1 MKKEPLVGYFNEKRG
16 EIEMLGNMSVTDFLE
31 KTASNDPVPGGG
43 SIAALSAATAAAL
56 TEMVANLTIGKK
68 KYVEVEEEMK
78 EVAKT
83 LLAAREELIRDI
95 DKDADSY
102 DQVMQAFKLPKE
114 TEKEIDERK
123 NAIQEA
129 TKKAALVP
137 LEVAKKAFGL
147 MEAIEMV
154 VVKGNQNAVTDG
166 AVAAMM
172 ARTAVLSALY
182 NVKINL
188 GSIKDVAFVEET
200 SKKVAELE
208 SMVEITEKNI
218 LAKVV
223 L

>member
-1 MKKEPLVGYFNEKRG
+1 MLA
-16 EIEMLGNMSVTDFLE
+16 EMNVKDFLG

-43 SIAALSAATAAAL
+43 SIAALSASIAAAL

-78 EVAKT
+78 EIAKVAATCRSKFV
-83 LLAAREELIRDI
+83 EDI
-95 DKDADSY
+95 DKDSDAFNE
-102 DQVMQAFKLPKE
+102 VMAAFKLPKE
-114 TEKEIDERK
+114 TDEEKEKRK
-123 NAIQEA
+123 EAIQEG
-129 TKKAALVP
+129 TKKASLVP
-137 LEVAKKAFGL
+137 LEVAKDAFKI
-147 MEAIEMV
+147 MEMIEKV

-188 GSIKDVAFVEET
+188 GSIKDEAFVAKVTKEVTAIE
-200 SKKVAELE
+200 SKVEKV
-208 SMVEITEKNI
+208 EKDI
-218 LAKVV
+218 LSKVV